1 MFIFA
6 SMNKYQ
12 QELSDKVKKGKN
24 VFIADTARVLGRVE
38 LGNDVSV
45 WFGAVIRADFDSI
58 TIGDRTNVQEGV
70 YMHIDAGCPIKIGE
84 DNVIGHGAILHGCT
98 LGDSNLIGMRATIM
112 NNAKIGKGC
121 IIGAHALVTE
131 GMVIPDFSMV
141 LGTPAKVV
149 KQLPES
155 VIQGVHIGVEH
166 YLDEAK
172 KYLKSE
178 GIDV

>member
-1 MFIFA
+1 
-6 SMNKYQ
+6 MNKYQ
-12 QELSDKVKKGKN
+12 KQLQDQVKYGKD
-24 VFIADTARVLGRVE
+24 VFVADTARVLGQVE
-38 LGNDVSV
+38 LKDQVSI

-58 TIGDRTNVQEGV
+58 TIGERTNVQEGV
-70 YMHIDAGCPIKIGE
+70 YMHVDGGCPINIGQ

-98 LGDSNLIGMRATIM
+98 LGDSNLIGMRATVM

-121 IIGAHALVTE
+121 IIGAHALVKE

-141 LGTPAKVV
+141 LGTPGKVV

-155 VIQGVHIGVEH
+155 VIAGIHLGVEH

-172 KYLKSE
+172 RYLQSE
-178 GIDV
+178 GISI